1 VNLWS
6 RIRSLW
12 KNLTGKPEL
21 EKDLDDELRAYVEM
35 TAEEKVAVGIS
46 PADARRLALIEC
58 GGIEQVKGAVRAER
72 SGHGLEILLQDT
84 LYGLRLLRR
93 SPGFTIVAV
102 ITLALGIGANTAI
115 FSIVDAFLLRLLPVK
130 QPEQLVLV
138 CRVLPKGEI
147 DGDFTYQVFEQF
159 RDRNRSFSGIFAY
172 DDSEVIVGVDGQSEM
187 VDADFVSGSYFD
199 VLGTGAIVGRTFRV
213 QDDQVG
219 KTPVAVISYDYWK
232 RRFAQNPSLV
242 GKTIDLAG
250 IPFSVIGVTKPGFFG
265 RHVAGRS
272 ADIVLPM
279 FVHAGLALKDH
290 NTFQLMAR
298 LRPGVTREQ
307 ATEDLDVIYHQA
319 LLQAAGSQISS
330 QVEREIHAERLELKP
345 GMRGTSETS
354 DRFAVEVRILLAV
367 VCIALLIA
375 AVNVANLLLVRAAA
389 RRREIGVRLAIGASR
404 ARVIRQLLTES
415 VLLAAIGGSLGLLFA
430 KWGVGIILTVLS
442 YGRESIPFDLH
453 PDLRILAFTG
463 AVSLLTGVLFGLA
476 PALTATR
483 VDVNRVLKGTEAS
496 TGSHLVDRIVAKS
509 FVISQVALS
518 LVLLIGAGLLLRT
531 LERLYAVDTGFER
544 EKVLL
549 MWIFPVL
556 TGYDHAREMRLYQ
569 ELQEHL
575 NEIPGVESASLSR
588 YRLTTSRPFR
598 KVRMQDPSPESNDTD
613 QVFCGPVGP
622 RFFATMGIRLL
633 SGREFSPADTETAPK
648 VAVISQSMARTYF
661 QNANPIGKYFA
672 FEGSPALV
680 KIVGVVKDIQRHPWE
695 RGPHTAVYI
704 PVMQAPVDDLGQ
716 MNLVVRTRAK
726 PASVIASIRSR
737 VQAVDKHLPVVGV
750 QTQEQEIDDNLGG
763 QRSLATFLSFFGALA
778 LVLASIGLYGTMS
791 YTVERRTKE
800 LGIRMALGAE
810 KKDLLQMVLRET
822 ATLVGMGVAIGVVV
836 AMAATRLIASM
847 LFDVKTTDAATISV
861 AIFAM
866 FAIALLAGYIPAR
879 RATKVDPTV
888 ILRYE

>member
-12 KNLTGKPEL
+12 KNLWRKSEL
-21 EKDLDDELRAYVEM
+21 EKDLDDEVRAYVEM
-35 TAEEKVAVGIS
+35 TTEEKVAVGIS
-46 PADARRLALIEC
+46 PVEARRLALIEC
-58 GGIEQVKGAVRAER
+58 GGMEQVKSAVRAER
-72 SGHGLEILLQDT
+72 LGHGLEILLQDV
-84 LYGLRLLRR
+84 LYGFRLLRR
-93 SPGFTIVAV
+93 SPGFTTVAV

-138 CRVLPKGEI
+138 SRVLPKGGIE
-147 DGDFTYQVFEQF
+147 DDFAYPVFEQF

-172 DDSEVIVGVDGQSEM
+172 DDSEVIVSEDGQSEM

-199 VLGTGAIVGRTFRV
+199 VLGAAAIVGRTLRLE
-213 QDDQVG
+213 DDQAG
-219 KTPVAVISYDYWK
+219 KPPVAVISYDYWK
-232 RRFAQNPSLV
+232 RRFAQNPSVV
-242 GKTIDLAG
+242 GRTIDLAG
-250 IPFSVIGVTKPGFFG
+250 IPFSVIGVTKRGFFG

-279 FVHAGLALKDH
+279 FVHPWLALKDH
-290 NTFQLMAR
+290 NTFEIMAR
-298 LRPGVTREQ
+298 LKPGVTRGP
-307 ATEDLDVIYHQA
+307 AAADLDVIYHQA

-330 QVEREIHAERLELKP
+330 RVEREINAERIELKP

-354 DRFAVEVRILLAV
+354 DRFATEVRILLAV
-367 VCIALLIA
+367 VGIALLIA

-442 YGRESIPFDLH
+442 FGRDPIPFDLN
-453 PDLRILAFTG
+453 PDLKILALTG

-483 VDVNRVLKGTEAS
+483 VDVNRVLKGTEGS
-496 TGSHLVDRIVAKS
+496 TGSHLIDRIVAKS

-531 LERLYAVDTGFER
+531 LQQLYAVDTGFER
-544 EKVLL
+544 DKVLL

-556 TGYDHAREMRLYQ
+556 TGYDHTREMRLYQ
-569 ELQEHL
+569 ELQGQL

-588 YRLTTSRPFR
+588 YRLVTSSPYR
-598 KVRMQDPSPESNDTD
+598 KVLMQGSSPESNDTD

-622 RFFATMGIRLL
+622 RFFETMEIRVL
-633 SGREFSPADTETAPK
+633 SGREFSPADTENAPK
-648 VAVISQSMARTYF
+648 VAVISESMARAYF
-661 QNANPIGKYFA
+661 QIGNPIGKYFT
-672 FEGSPALV
+672 FEGSPALIQ
-680 KIVGVVKDIQRHPWE
+680 IVGVVKDIQRRPWK
-695 RGPHTAVYI
+695 RDLATAVYI
-704 PVMQAPVDDLGQ
+704 PVMQAPADDLGQ

-726 PASVIASIRSR
+726 PTTVIASIRSR
-737 VQAVDKHLPVVGV
+737 VQAVDKHVPVVGV
-750 QTQEQEIDDNLGG
+750 QTQEQEIDDNLGE
-763 QRSLATFLSFFGALA
+763 QRSLATFLSLFGALA

-810 KKDLLQMVLRET
+810 KKDLLQMVLREA
-822 ATLVGMGVAIGVVV
+822 ATLVGMGVAIGVAV
-836 AMAATRLIASM
+836 AMAATRLIASI
-847 LFDVKTTDAATISV
+847 LFDVKTTDAATISL
-861 AIFAM
+861 AILAM

-879 RATKVDPTV
+879 RATKVDPIV
-888 ILRYE
+888 VLRYE